1 MTLGESIYY
10 YRKRAGLSQE
20 ELAHQVGV
28 SRQAVSRWELGETSP
43 EAGKLLP
50 LAEALGITT
59 DQLLRGA
66 EPVENPPET
75 VFTGEKEETSH
86 SDWDRL
92 PGFVARLVRRH
103 GWLAGVYIALQG
115 LGAAIV
121 GGIARA
127 AVKGMF
133 GPAGS
138 FMGGFGGMEVTATD
152 ALGNPVS
159 LPPEVLERF
168 MEQAGVTSGISGG
181 GMVFGM
187 ERIFLGVVTVIMGL
201 GILTMIVGGVLAVAL
216 YRKGRK

>member
-20 ELAHQVGV
+20 ELAQKVGV
-28 SRQAVSRWELGETSP
+28 SRQAVSRWELGEAAP
-43 EAGKLLP
+43 EAGKLMA
-50 LAEALGITT
+50 LAKALGITA
-59 DQLLRGA
+59 DRLLSGEA
-66 EPVENPPET
+66 PEESAPEALS
-75 VFTGEKEETSH
+75 GGEEKEASP

-92 PGFVARLVRRH
+92 PGFVARMVRRH
-103 GWLAGVYIALQG
+103 GWLAGIYIALQG
-115 LGAAIV
+115 LGVAVV

-127 AVKGMF
+127 AFKGMF
-133 GPAGS
+133 GIAGS

-159 LPPEVLERF
+159 LPPEV
-168 MEQAGVTSGISGG
+168 MEELFRQTGISSGFSGG

-187 ERIFLGVVTVIMGL
+187 ERVFLGIVTAIMVL
-201 GILTMIVGGVLAVAL
+201 GILTMVAGGVLAVVL